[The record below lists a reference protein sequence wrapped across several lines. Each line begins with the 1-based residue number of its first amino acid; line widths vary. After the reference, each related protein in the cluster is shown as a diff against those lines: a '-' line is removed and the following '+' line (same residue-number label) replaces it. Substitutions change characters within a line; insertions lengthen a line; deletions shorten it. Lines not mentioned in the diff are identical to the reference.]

1 MYKNASATFHSTVSL
16 TINMSS
22 SRKSHNM
29 TLRRMSINAD
39 EEVETTDTPQLPAT
53 TQTVAAASDEPVAA
67 TQSNSQTDSP
77 LFLLPPELRNCIYA
91 HVFELVDEV
100 SPDGVVTPID
110 LDTVADTVAT
120 DQTLLQTCQLI
131 YQEAKSIFDR
141 SLANQEVWENS
152 VFVINLS
159 DDWESEHQRA
169 ETHFEVVDLLDEP
182 QLCPELS
189 DKQVDAIQNL
199 LITVRSDLGE
209 FEAHLNGRIRH
220 LTRYWDLDDDLST
233 LEDAPTLPTGPHSSH
248 GVMASTWPF
257 DLTLLEIYR
266 AGQSYAERVGRYL
279 TSAEL
284 QFGHASNA
292 SGASGRHYQQISA
305 RQEMQVKIAAKR
317 TAMAGKPPQKQGS
330 VKRRQ
335 FEALLQHCW
344 IVWRARRAKK
354 KARDVR
360 LPALNGKTNCSIS
373 THGGIIR

>member
-1 MYKNASATFHSTVSL
+1 
-16 TINMSS
+16 MSS

-29 TLRRMSINAD
+29 TLRGIPINAD

-53 TQTVAAASDEPVAA
+53 TQTVAAASVAPVAA

-77 LFLLPPELRNCIYA
+77 LFLLPPELRNCVYA

-100 SPDGVVTPID
+100 LPDGVVTPID
-110 LDTVADTVAT
+110 LDTVADIVAT
-120 DQTLLQTCQLI
+120 DQTLLRTCQLI

-169 ETHFEVVDLLDEP
+169 ETHYEVVDLLDEP

-209 FEAHLNGRIRH
+209 FEDHLNGRIRH

-266 AGQSYAERVGRYL
+266 AGQSYVGRVGRYL

-317 TAMAGKPPQKQGS
+317 TAMARKPPKKQGS

-335 FEALLQHCW
+335 LEALLQHCW
-344 IVWRARRAKK
+344 IVWRARRAK
-354 KARDVR
+354 
-360 LPALNGKTNCSIS
+360 LSS
-373 THGGIIR
+373 